1 LNKQQ
6 KRIAKEIESIFE
18 RLHKGESAY
27 SKGEFYKDEFF
38 IRSDLALVVL
48 NKNNEILLSFADHT
62 RPSYSALITLLLDE
76 IEEASLSI
84 CEDYK
89 TDEKG
94 SMIIDEQDFSST
106 GKIIWDDKERYFRM
120 LKEKVEKVIV
130 RKQDKKN
137 DM

>member
-1 LNKQQ
+1 
-6 KRIAKEIESIFE
+6 
-18 RLHKGESAY
+18 
-27 SKGEFYKDEFF
+27 
-38 IRSDLALVVL
+38 
-48 NKNNEILLSFADHT
+48 
-62 RPSYSALITLLLDE
+62 LLLDE

-94 SMIIDEQDFSST
+94 SMIIDEQDLSST